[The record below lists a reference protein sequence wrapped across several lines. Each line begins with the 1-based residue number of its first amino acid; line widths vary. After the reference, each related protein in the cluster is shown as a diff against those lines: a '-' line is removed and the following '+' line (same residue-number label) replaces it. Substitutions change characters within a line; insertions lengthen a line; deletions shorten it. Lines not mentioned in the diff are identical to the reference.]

1 MQACIPNI
9 GRTQRRRRLVFGAI
23 AFMASLALAWALAG
37 VDAHV
42 ALRALIAL
50 PLYAAA
56 LGFFQYREKT

>member
-9 GRTQRRRRLVFGAI
+9 GRAQRRRRLVFGTV
-23 AFMASLALAWALAG
+23 AFLASVAFASALAA
-37 VDAHV
+37 VDAHR
-42 ALRALIAL
+42 ALRALIAI